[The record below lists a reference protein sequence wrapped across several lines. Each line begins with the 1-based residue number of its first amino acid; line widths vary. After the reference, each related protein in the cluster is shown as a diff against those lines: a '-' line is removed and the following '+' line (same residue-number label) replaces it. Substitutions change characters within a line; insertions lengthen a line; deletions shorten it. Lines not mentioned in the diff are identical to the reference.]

1 MAFYDIAFLSAVKFM
16 LCYWDRYMSLT
27 LSYGKQQ
34 RSFEAYNISSKSI
47 GYNYVVFF
55 KSPFSFKLML
65 AQHSGKSWIL

>member
-1 MAFYDIAFLSAVKFM
+1 
-16 LCYWDRYMSLT
+16 MSLT